1 MSFSFDFLVEK
12 IAAAADGTES
22 CAPESTHQ
30 GGYGA
35 VACSF
40 LSVREFRV
48 EYLCWSYCYFS
59 KVITV
64 RCTVRKKPVF

>member
-1 MSFSFDFLVEK
+1 MSFSFDFLFEK
-12 IAAAADGTES
+12 IAADADDTES

-35 VACSF
+35 VVCSF
-40 LSVREFRV
+40 LSVPEFRL
-48 EYLCWSYCYFS
+48 EYLCRSYCYFS

-64 RCTVRKKPVF
+64 RCKF